1 MKIKTLSFIAY
12 LILLVKIN
20 SLSFQD
26 NIFQKLIENKKG
38 ENIMISPL
46 SLYQALSLLA
56 NGASGETQKEILKVL
71 YPEQN
76 IDNNILNLLNSNIE
90 QIFSII
96 ESENSEKNNEMMYL
110 EGGEDSKIKFNNV
123 NGIFSKKGVELT
135 NQFTQ
140 ICENY
145 NTSFFEL
152 ISAEQVNN
160 FCSENTNGKINHI
173 INEINEDL
181 VLMLINVIYF
191 KGTWLEKF
199 KQQDTKNRA
208 FLNYDN
214 SIVKVNTM
222 YQKYYSNL
230 YYEDEKVQIISLPY
244 ISNKLGFKMII
255 ILPNIKK
262 YSSPLDYLKKE
273 KINFSD
279 IYSKLESRNNIHLY
293 LPKFNYKYEENLKD
307 ILEDLGMK
315 LAFDENSSNF
325 ENLCQNIETYVNSIF
340 HSTYIDVNEN
350 GTEAAAVTAQIMYP
364 TAVHKDEYYMYV
376 NHSFIYM
383 IQSEIKDANN
393 NYLMPFIGTVNKL
406 EEMENDNKG
415 DKNNDNEDKEDTSKD
430 TDEEPSKISPI
441 NNGNIS
447 KISLTIFISL
457 ILFIFC

>member
-1 MKIKTLSFIAY
+1 MKIKTLSFLAY

-173 INEINEDL
+173 INDIDENL
-181 VLMLINVIYF
+181 VLMLINAIYF

-199 KQQDTKNRA
+199 RQQDTKNST

-214 SIVKVNTM
+214 STVKVNTM
-222 YQKYYSNL
+222 YQK
-230 YYEDEKVQIISLPY
+230 
-244 ISNKLGFKMII
+244 
-255 ILPNIKK
+255 
-262 YSSPLDYLKKE
+262 
-273 KINFSD
+273 
-279 IYSKLESRNNIHLY
+279 
-293 LPKFNYKYEENLKD
+293 
-307 ILEDLGMK
+307 
-315 LAFDENSSNF
+315 
-325 ENLCQNIETYVNSIF
+325 
-340 HSTYIDVNEN
+340 
-350 GTEAAAVTAQIMYP
+350 
-364 TAVHKDEYYMYV
+364 
-376 NHSFIYM
+376 
-383 IQSEIKDANN
+383 
-393 NYLMPFIGTVNKL
+393 
-406 EEMENDNKG
+406 
-415 DKNNDNEDKEDTSKD
+415 
-430 TDEEPSKISPI
+430 
-441 NNGNIS
+441 
-447 KISLTIFISL
+447 
-457 ILFIFC
+457 ILFKFILRR

>member
-1 MKIKTLSFIAY
+1 
-12 LILLVKIN
+12 
-20 SLSFQD
+20 
-26 NIFQKLIENKKG
+26 
-38 ENIMISPL
+38 MISTL

-173 INEINEDL
+173 INDIDENL

-293 LPKFNYKYEENLKD
+293 LPKFNYKFEGNLKD
-307 ILEDLGMK
+307 ILKDLGMN
-315 LAFDENSSNF
+315 LAFDGNSANF
-325 ENLCQNIETYVNSIF
+325 ENLCQNVETYISSIF
-340 HSTYIDVNEN
+340 QSTYIDVNEN
-350 GTEAAAVTAQIMYP
+350 GTEAAAVTVVPMVGSAF
-364 TAVHKDEYYMYV
+364 VEDEYYMYV

-393 NYLMPFIGTVNKL
+393 NYLMPFIGIVNKL
-406 EEMENDNKG
+406 EEKAG
-415 DKNNDNEDKEDTSKD
+415 GKEDTNKKD
-430 TDEEPSKISPI
+430 IDDDEPSKISP
-441 NNGNIS
+441 NNYGNIS
-447 KISLTIFISL
+447 KINLTILISL
-457 ILFIFC
+457 ILFTFC

>member
-38 ENIMISPL
+38 ENIMISTL

-96 ESENSEKNNEMMYL
+96 ESENSEKNNDIMYL

-173 INEINEDL
+173 INDIDENL
-181 VLMLINVIYF
+181 VLMIINAIYF

-199 KQQDTKNRA
+199 RQQDT
-208 FLNYDN
+208 
-214 SIVKVNTM
+214 
-222 YQKYYSNL
+222 
-230 YYEDEKVQIISLPY
+230 
-244 ISNKLGFKMII
+244 
-255 ILPNIKK
+255 
-262 YSSPLDYLKKE
+262 
-273 KINFSD
+273 
-279 IYSKLESRNNIHLY
+279 
-293 LPKFNYKYEENLKD
+293 
-307 ILEDLGMK
+307 
-315 LAFDENSSNF
+315 
-325 ENLCQNIETYVNSIF
+325 
-340 HSTYIDVNEN
+340 
-350 GTEAAAVTAQIMYP
+350 
-364 TAVHKDEYYMYV
+364 
-376 NHSFIYM
+376 
-383 IQSEIKDANN
+383 
-393 NYLMPFIGTVNKL
+393 
-406 EEMENDNKG
+406 
-415 DKNNDNEDKEDTSKD
+415 
-430 TDEEPSKISPI
+430 
-441 NNGNIS
+441 
-447 KISLTIFISL
+447 
-457 ILFIFC
+457 